1 MQMQIQIDANPGDTA
16 VSEVSMMRI
25 IMMMMMM
32 MMLMMMMMM
41 IVMIDDHDDDDDESG
56 GDDHYSEQGSW
67 SCIIYCP
74 SPSLL
79 HNHDNIN
86 WTINDALMIKS

>member
-1 MQMQIQIDANPGDTA
+1 MDYHDDVDDDDDDDDDFND
-16 VSEVSMMRI
+16 RN
-25 IMMMMMM
+25 
-32 MMLMMMMMM
+32 
-41 IVMIDDHDDDDDESG
+41 DDHDDADHDDKSG